1 MPLLK
6 KALGLSIIGITIVIL
21 AMSYYINRKELN
33 PEWNN
38 AITLQWIDSNE
49 VPISELNNQS
59 LSDLFED
66 FPEWSLNYQFEE
78 LNDMSLN
85 TFFNNH
91 LTLVNSVVN
100 GDFNQVS
107 NFNNYLTTYTVSN
120 NIATV
125 KNNSSVSA
133 TNPAIYQDIP
143 TTSGDKVYF
152 YANVR
157 TTNSDALSVGFR
169 FNNPTTYRWINSPIL
184 NQWYENSVL
193 ITSISTFIRML
204 LSHNFSSTTIAAN
217 KEMQVKNVY
226 AINMTALGIESYTEA
241 QMLDLVQLGYFTS
254 KNFTALEIYENV
266 NNPINIINDINN
278 TNLTQERLDYYF
290 NIYQLML
297 ENQSTDDIE
306 FIQML
311 TDYAEEF
318 NVTYEQME
326 TYYQNYYDNAYF
338 NNQSVDISLEDYN
351 FIEQGSGVIEA
362 IYTPIVNMIDTI
374 TTISDRVTKF
384 FGIKEQTTI
393 NYYDYSTLY
402 EEFEL
407 NQIFGRKIYTYDIST
422 TQQIQY
428 SLDLNSYRLVTYY
441 MILGV
446 RVWEINT
453 EVLTYARLDE
463 LNEIYEWIDLA

>member
-21 AMSYYINRKELN
+21 AMSFYIQRKEQN

-49 VPISELNNQS
+49 VPISELNNQT

-78 LNDMSLN
+78 LNDKSLYEVFDDGN
-85 TFFNNH
+85 
-91 LTLVNSVVN
+91 LVVN
-100 GDFNQVS
+100 GDFSDGTTGWRSGGASSYTISDGLATLIGDGSQTTLRIYNVHNQTLTDDLYIIAKLK
-107 NFNNYLTTYTVSN
+107 FNNNLPIQFLIFDGYTGLSFKPTNIDTFYTLSN
-120 NIATV
+120 KRTSSQLPRIYIDAIYSTSTIQS
-125 KNNSSVSA
+125 NSSFQV
-133 TNPAIYQDIP
+133 D
-143 TTSGDKVYF
+143 
-152 YANVR
+152 YA
-157 TTNSDALSVGFR
+157 
-169 FNNPTTYRWINSPIL
+169 
-184 NQWYENSVL
+184 
-193 ITSISTFIRML
+193 
-204 LSHNFSSTTIAAN
+204 
-217 KEMQVKNVY
+217 Y
-226 AINMTALGIESYTEA
+226 AINLTSLGLAS
-241 QMLDLVQLGYFTS
+241 
-254 KNFTALEIYENV
+254 
-266 NNPINIINDINN
+266 
-278 TNLTQERLDYYF
+278 LTKERLDYYF

-297 ENQSTDDIE
+297 QNESTDDIE

-311 TDYAEEF
+311 TDYAEQF

-326 TYYQNYYDNAYF
+326 IYYQNYYDNAYF
-338 NNQSVDISLEDYN
+338 NNQSIDISLDHYN

-422 TQQIQY
+422 SQQIQY
-428 SLDLNSYRLVTYY
+428 SLDLNSYRLITYY
-441 MILGV
+441 MIFGV
-446 RVWEINT
+446 RVWEINS

-463 LNEIYEWIDLA
+463 LNEIYEWIDVA

>member
-21 AMSYYINRKELN
+21 AMSFYIQRKEQN

-49 VPISELNNQS
+49 VPISELDNHT

-66 FPEWSLNYQFEE
+66 FPEWSLNYQFQE
-78 LNDMSLN
+78 LNNMSLN
-85 TFFNNH
+85 TLFITNNLD
-91 LTLVNSVVN
+91 LTQTHDMNDLYWKTDGNITSYN
-100 GDFNQVS
+100 
-107 NFNNYLTTYTVSN
+107 NNYYAVGKNLFDFKTPTEIQSTYFKLLEVDNGFESN
-120 NIATV
+120 S
-125 KNNSSVSA
+125 NNSSLRWIRYRVGVVENTNYTFSYIANKLSGPYNPVA
-133 TNPAIYQDIP
+133 TVADENGNTLGTAIGNGSKSYSFNTGSSNYIDIYFNTRIADSFSYTKWTNIQLELG
-143 TTSGDKVYF
+143 TT
-152 YANVR
+152 A
-157 TTNSDALSVGFR
+157 
-169 FNNPTTYRWINSPIL
+169 TTYEPLIEPLILINL
-184 NQWYENSVL
+184 
-193 ITSISTFIRML
+193 TD
-204 LSHNFSSTTIAAN
+204 
-217 KEMQVKNVY
+217 
-226 AINMTALGIESYTEA
+226 LGIS
-241 QMLDLVQLGYFTS
+241 
-254 KNFTALEIYENV
+254 
-266 NNPINIINDINN
+266 
-278 TNLTQERLDYYF
+278 NLTQDRLDYYF

-297 ENQSTDDIE
+297 ENESTDDIE

-441 MILGV
+441 IILGV

-463 LNEIYEWIDLA
+463 LNQIYEWIDMA

>member
-21 AMSYYINRKELN
+21 AMSYYIKRKELN

-59 LSDLFED
+59 LNDLFED
-66 FPEWSLNYQFEE
+66 FPEWSLNYEFQE
-78 LNDMSLN
+78 LNG
-85 TFFNNH
+85 
-91 LTLVNSVVN
+91 LTLYEVFEQNANISNMTSLTDFVHYNVIQYDGYIKLNSLIN
-100 GDFNQVS
+100 ENS
-107 NFNNYLTTYTVSN
+107 YLLTNSSLQN
-120 NIATV
+120 NITV
-125 KNNSSVSA
+125 
-133 TNPAIYQDIP
+133 
-143 TTSGDKVYF
+143 GDKVY
-152 YANVR
+152 
-157 TTNSDALSVGFR
+157 
-169 FNNPTTYRWINSPIL
+169 INLDINI
-184 NQWYENSVL
+184 NQGSLRISHRSSIFL
-193 ITSISTFIRML
+193 ITQLGRHNASNIFIQD
-204 LSHNFSSTTIAAN
+204 NNTQI
-217 KEMQVKNVY
+217 
-226 AINMTALGIESYTEA
+226 ALGRHNS
-241 QMLDLVQLGYFTS
+241 S
-254 KNFTALEIYENV
+254 
-266 NNPINIINDINN
+266 IINDIDIYNYLTVSL
-278 TNLTQERLDYYF
+278 TNLGIDNLTIEQMDYYY

-297 ENQSTDDIE
+297 QNESTDDIE

-311 TDYAEEF
+311 TDYAVEF

-326 TYYQNYYDNAYF
+326 SYYQNYYDNAYF

-463 LNEIYEWIDLA
+463 LNEIYEWIDVA